1 MNNENRLN
9 KAIEKTKDNRR
20 PRVNLPKEA
29 RFLGE
34 LVNKDAIQTELNELD
49 HQERVVVLTQN
60 ERIDL
65 IDRLRNKSKENM
77 LEGLSLYSEYR
88 ELISDE
94 FDDHEDRHEAYWISS
109 DYLQEL
115 SDRKSI
121 TEYYES
127 LRDEF

>member
-1 MNNENRLN
+1 
-9 KAIEKTKDNRR
+9 
-20 PRVNLPKEA
+20 
-29 RFLGE
+29 
-34 LVNKDAIQTELNELD
+34 
-49 HQERVVVLTQN
+49 
-60 ERIDL
+60 
-65 IDRLRNKSKENM
+65 M

-94 FDDHEDRHEAYWISS
+94 FDNHEDRHEAYWISS